1 MPTPGA
7 TVVVLVLA
15 ERPIVKVREVIRM
28 LEQEGWRL
36 VRQRGSHRQF
46 KHPFRQG
53 VVTIAGRGGADLPI
67 GTLMSIFRQA
77 GIRR

>member
-1 MPTPGA
+1 M
-7 TVVVLVLA
+7 
-15 ERPIVKVREVIRM
+15 KVREVIRM

-46 KHPFRQG
+46 KHPFRSG

-67 GTLMSIFRQA
+67 GTLKSIFRQA